1 MIKTKED
8 LDRAW
13 EELEAKNPVYAKKM
27 RDLIDRQLPIDD
39 FMDQMNVI
47 LQERWQAMGL
57 NE

>member
-13 EELEAKNPVYAKKM
+13 EELEATNPVYAKKM